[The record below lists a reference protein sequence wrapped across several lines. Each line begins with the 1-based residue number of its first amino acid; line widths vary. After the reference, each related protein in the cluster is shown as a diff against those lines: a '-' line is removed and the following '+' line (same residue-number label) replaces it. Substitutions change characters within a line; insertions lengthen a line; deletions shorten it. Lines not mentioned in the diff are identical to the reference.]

1 MNKIALKIIMMKNGD
16 NGLTLSKYLDIS
28 RSTLSAKMSE
38 NNKSEFTQSE
48 ILKIKKRYNLTA
60 YEIDEIFFDLSVS

>member
-60 YEIDEIFFDLSVS
+60 YEIDEIFFNLSVS